1 MVWGLPEQV
10 AQDLGL
16 PWGHLCPPAQVLDL
30 SHNELSFVPPDLPE
44 TLEELRL
51 QSNRISHVGP
61 EAFLSTPNLR
71 ALFLRCP
78 ESGWMGLGGKGGL
91 WWAAGDPS
99 KPSGLRVVVAPSPC
113 LCPHAHLLVQGQQ
126 ASHDQHCTRGL
137 LGPPTPACG
146 GHNRKPRAGP
156 GPAATHSSTSA
167 SGLGSLS
174 LRDLEE

>member
-1 MVWGLPEQV
+1 MKRGGEGVEGPGWAWKRGGSGRRMVWGLPEQA

-61 EAFLSTPNLR
+61 EAFLSTPSLR

-78 ESGWMGLGGKGGL
+78 EGGRVGLGGKGRP
-91 WWAAGDPS
+91 WWAAEDSS
-99 KPSGLRVVVAPSPC
+99 KPSGVRVVAPSLC
-113 LCPHAHLLVQGQQ
+113 LRPHAHLLVQGQQ
-126 ASHDQHCTRGL
+126 ASHDQHCTRSL

-146 GHNRKPRAGP
+146 GHDG
-156 GPAATHSSTSA
+156 
-167 SGLGSLS
+167 
-174 LRDLEE
+174 